1 MPSLSLPVYIPFS
14 TTQEKIQTIVQ
25 KNLSLLQI
33 FYCPFHT
40 SPISFL
46 PPFELGTVKGFVC
59 SKEYPDTIQTV
70 QPTEI
75 LDGDILKL
83 LNKEYLIIDAQPKI
97 HENVLC
103 YYMAKYKSN
112 AEKSSVSNTF
122 NIGTVNSSIVGTQK
136 NATMNFD
143 NSITN
148 LRDIISQETEDKA
161 ELEKFATY
169 LETFLENNTKIEKSN
184 FEKFSDL
191 LAKHSNIA
199 LAVGNTIFQWLTRK

>member
-1 MPSLSLPVYIPFS
+1 MSKFLRSIQQGLKLAKKKSNDFTIIRNG
-14 TTQEKIQTIVQ
+14 QEI
-25 KNLSLLQI
+25 
-33 FYCPFHT
+33 
-40 SPISFL
+40 
-46 PPFELGTVKGFVC
+46 GTVKGFVC
-59 SKEYPDTIQTV
+59 SKEYPNTIQTV

-112 AEKSSVSNTF
+112 SENQIDELENK
-122 NIGTVNSSIVGTQK
+122 I
-136 NATMNFD
+136 
-143 NSITN
+143 
-148 LRDIISQETEDKA
+148 A

-199 LAVGNTIFQWLTRK
+199 LAVGNTIFQWLIRKQKH

>member
-1 MPSLSLPVYIPFS
+1 MSKFLRSIQQGLKLAEKRSNDFTIIRNG
-14 TTQEKIQTIVQ
+14 QEI
-25 KNLSLLQI
+25 
-33 FYCPFHT
+33 
-40 SPISFL
+40 
-46 PPFELGTVKGFVC
+46 GTVKGFVC

-112 AEKSSVSNTF
+112 AENSSISNTF
-122 NIGTVNSSIVGTQK
+122 NIGTVNSSIVGTQQ

-148 LRDIISQETEDKA
+148 LRDIISQEAEDKA

-169 LETFLENNTKIEKSN
+169 LETFLENNDKIEKSN

-199 LAVGNTIFQWLTRK
+199 LAVGNTIFQWLIRKQKH